1 MPRNRTLTVAS
12 RIITQ
17 IRRDH
22 RTVGLIFIVPIV
34 VLSLLS
40 YIIRLPAG
48 DMHLGVVNEDEGSS
62 SPLGISFTLVDELLE
77 RLKES
82 ENLTIIEISNAEAEE
97 KLKGGEVDAVLF
109 FAEDFTSRLVE
120 EQRIEFNLLL
130 EGSDPSLNARAQGV
144 LGGELISAM
153 QSLEGLPGGPPPF
166 ELEVE
171 TQYLYAGEDFDNL
184 DSLAPVFI
192 AFIAFF
198 LIFLLTGVSFLRER
212 AGGTLERLMATPV
225 TRLEVV
231 LGYMIGFGF
240 FALIQSAVILLFV
253 IYVLGI
259 HYVGNPALIFLVEAL
274 LTIGSV
280 NLGIFLSTYA
290 KNELQIVQ
298 FMPLVIFPQALL
310 SGILVPVEE
319 FPDWLQRVA
328 YLLPLTYANTA
339 LRNVMLKGFTVSE
352 IGGELA
358 VLAGFALLMI
368 LLSAITLRREVV

>member
-1 MPRNRTLTVAS
+1 MPKTRTLTVAW

-22 RTVGLIFIVPIV
+22 RTVGLIFIVPMV
-34 VLSLLS
+34 VIGLLG
-40 YIIRLPAG
+40 YIIRLPAE
-48 DMHLGVVNEDEGSS
+48 DINLAIVNEDQGFS
-62 SPLGISFTLVDELLE
+62 SPLGMSFSLGDELVEALQ
-77 RLKES
+77 ES
-82 ENLTIIEISNAEAEE
+82 EDLVISEISESEAEE
-97 KLKGGEVDAVLF
+97 NLKAGEIDAVLVF
-109 FAEDFTSRLVE
+109 DEDFTQRVAE
-120 EQRIEFNLLL
+120 EQRIEFILLL
-130 EGSDPSLNARAQGV
+130 EGSDPALNTRVQGTMSREFIEAV
-144 LGGELISAM
+144 QRI
-153 QSLEGLPGGPPPF
+153 EGLPGGPPPF
-166 ELEVE
+166 KLEVE
-171 TQYLYAGEDFDNL
+171 TQYLYAGQNFDTL

-192 AFIAFF
+192 AFVAFF

-253 IYVLGI
+253 IYILGI

-298 FMPLVIFPQALL
+298 FIPLVITPQVLL

-319 FPDWLQRVA
+319 FPNWLQGLA
-328 YLLPLTYANTA
+328 YLMPLTYANQA
-339 LRNVMLKGFTVSE
+339 LKNVMLKGFDLYQ
-352 IGGELA
+352 IGWELA

-368 LLSAITLRREVV
+368 FLSALTLRREVA